1 MYSQHLR
8 KASRRAHEL
17 SAAFGFELNV
27 VYKGS
32 RRNALERH
40 AVAYRKLRLFR
51 DRKGITRFHTLRHQ
65 HITAFAIAVE
75 RHTNKAGAV
84 GVVLNRLKRGGNVV
98 LIVHKN
104 KLPVEAL
111 MACSLMPHRNAPI
124 RIPSHMALASSRER
138 LMRLPTGKNTL
149 VGDGGHVTAGRRCG
163 MVAFHNYPRSI
174 FSPGLRKTIV
184 FLKPGRTPRMPR
196 RPMRRLDGTEMTF
209 TLTGVTL

>member
-65 HITAFAIAVE
+65 HVAAFAIAVE
-75 RHTNKAGAV
+75 RHANKAGAV
-84 GVVLNRLKRGGNVV
+84 G
-98 LIVHKN
+98 
-104 KLPVEAL
+104 AL
-111 MACSLMPHRNAPI
+111 MPCSLMPHSNAPI
-124 RIPSHMALASSRER
+124 RIPPHMALAPSRKR
-138 LMRLPTGKNTL
+138 FVRLPTGKNTL

-163 MVAFHNYPRSI
+163 MVAFHDYPRSI
-174 FSPGLRKTIV
+174 FSPGLRNIIA